1 MTKPVHR
8 AFWRSQ
14 NEAHIQP
21 AVTTKVEQAEG
32 DAVIDN
38 EVGTETDA
46 DADSEDSGDSKRLIS
61 FGALL
66 SLNNVATTLDEA
78 KPYFGFPP

>member
-1 MTKPVHR
+1 M
-8 AFWRSQ
+8 
-14 NEAHIQP
+14 
-21 AVTTKVEQAEG
+21 TTKIEQAEG

-38 EVGTETDA
+38 EVGNETDA